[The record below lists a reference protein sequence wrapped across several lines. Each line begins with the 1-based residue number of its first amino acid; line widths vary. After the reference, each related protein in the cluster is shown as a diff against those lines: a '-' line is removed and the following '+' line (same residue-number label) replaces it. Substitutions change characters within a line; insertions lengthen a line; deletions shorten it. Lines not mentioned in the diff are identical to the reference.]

1 FTLTE
6 AHVQKFLEPVHR
18 AADWSSFVVEIDPNV
33 RWVIAGETKD
43 AVRMT
48 GVYVRPFSL
57 YSHMYHRLCAR
68 NLTSWTEEIAKP
80 LSSHMTGGT
89 VKMNVSAIDVV
100 GNKAILE
107 AYGEAT
113 TLKGLPYN
121 NRYAWFLSFSEET
134 GKIVEIREYLD
145 TALVQQVN

>member
-1 FTLTE
+1 MAKFTLTE
-6 AHVQKFLEPVHR
+6 DYVQKLLEPVHR
-18 AADWSSFVVEIDPNV
+18 AADWSSFVAEIDPNV

-48 GVYVRPFSL
+48 GVY
-57 YSHMYHRLCAR
+57 
-68 NLTSWTEEIAKP
+68 NLASWTEEIAKP

-89 VKMNVSAIDVV
+89 VKMNVSTIDVV

-121 NRYAWFLSFSEET
+121 NRYAWFLIFSEET

-145 TALVQQVN
+145 TALVQQVNQAA

>member
-1 FTLTE
+1 MAKFTLTE
-6 AHVQKFLEPVHR
+6 AHVRKLYEPVQR
-18 AADWSSFVVEIDPNV
+18 EGNWSSFLAEIDPNV

-43 AVRMT
+43 PVRMT
-48 GVYVRPFSL
+48 GVYDL
-57 YSHMYHRLCAR
+57 A
-68 NLTSWTEEIAKP
+68 SWTEEIAKP
-80 LSSHMTGGT
+80 LGSHMTGGT
-89 VKMNVSAIDVV
+89 VKMTVSFIDVI

-121 NRYAWFLSFSEET
+121 NRYAWFFLFSEET

-145 TALVQQVN
+145 TALVQQVNQAAAA